1 MGGGSSKPPS
11 HTTQTVKQNVL
22 PEYLAPYVTDV
33 AGKAQAISQESYVP
47 YSAQRIADFD
57 PAQSAA
63 QQQLLSMQTPGGA
76 TSDFA
81 QARHNLGQVGQYGL
95 QAGQAGINRA
105 SEYLAAPTQQ
115 FDAQQFDAGQAAQ
128 YMNPYQQSV
137 TDVALRQAQESALK
151 RANRD
156 ALRSAGSGS
165 AGGSRQAIFQAM
177 ANRDQGRL
185 EGEIQAKGSERG
197 YLNAQQQ
204 FERDRASAQR
214 GFEQDQS
221 TRYRQAQL
229 GSQFGMQGL
238 SAAGQSARGLGE
250 LGALQQRTDLER
262 IGAQDRVG
270 GIRQAQQQRGM
281 DQRYADFLRQRDYP
295 KEQMGWYSGILRG
308 LPQEMGSSQLTY
320 NREPSAATQLSGL
333 GIAGLGAYGAY
344 KGSQGGTQ

>member
-1 MGGGSSKPPS
+1 MGGSSSKPPS
-11 HTTQTVKQNVL
+11 HTTQTVKQNIL

-33 AGKAQAISQESYVP
+33 AGKAQAISQESYIP
-47 YSAQRIADFD
+47 YGAQRIADFD

-63 QQQLLSMQTPGGA
+63 QQQLLSMQTP
-76 TSDFA
+76 DFDV
-81 QARHNLGQVGQYGL
+81 ARHNLGQVGQYGL

-105 SEYLAAPTQQ
+105 DQYLAAPTQQ
-115 FDAQQFDAGQAAQ
+115 FDAQQFDAGQAAR

-137 TDVALRQAQESALK
+137 TDVALRQAQESALQ
-151 RANRD
+151 RANRA

-165 AGGSRQAIFQAM
+165 AGGTRQAVFQAM
-177 ANRDQGRL
+177 ADRDEGRL
-185 EGEIQAKGSERG
+185 LGDIQAKGSERG

-250 LGALQQRTDLER
+250 LGALQQKTDLER

-308 LPQEMGSSQLTY
+308 LPQDMGSSQLAY
-320 NREPSAATQLSGL
+320 NREPSTAQQLAGL

-344 KGSQGGTQ
+344 RGSQGGTQ